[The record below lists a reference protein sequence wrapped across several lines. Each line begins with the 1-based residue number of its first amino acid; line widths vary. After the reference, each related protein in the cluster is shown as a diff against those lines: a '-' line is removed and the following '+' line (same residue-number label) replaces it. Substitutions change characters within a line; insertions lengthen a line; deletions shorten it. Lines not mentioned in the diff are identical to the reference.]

1 MIWEVRS
8 EGEAAQRRAQ
18 LKPTG
23 AEAGQKGVC
32 YLFDAYAVTN
42 SEQPC
47 DDVVMGHRDGI
58 EHVTGLPSV
67 LKIRGVCC
75 CVSLPTL
82 WRPIGIKKYLKGFLV
97 TRHKPPPASPKQ

>member
-1 MIWEVRS
+1 MAVKATEMTEQPAARHLTTGVFDKSMIREVCG
-8 EGEAAQRRAQ
+8 EGEAAQRRTQ

-23 AEAGQKGVC
+23 TEAGQKGVC
-32 YLFDAYAVTN
+32 YLFDAYAVPN

-67 LKIRGVCC
+67 LKIR
-75 CVSLPTL
+75 
-82 WRPIGIKKYLKGFLV
+82 
-97 TRHKPPPASPKQ
+97 